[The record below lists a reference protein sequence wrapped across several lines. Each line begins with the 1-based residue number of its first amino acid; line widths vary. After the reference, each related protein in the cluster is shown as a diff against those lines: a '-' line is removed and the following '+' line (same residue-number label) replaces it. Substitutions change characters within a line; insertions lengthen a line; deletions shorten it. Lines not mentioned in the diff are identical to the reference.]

1 MFVGTIILVVAASS
15 MTLSVGAWVVPPAF
29 CNGIDCP
36 QYKTICNT
44 SGFEIRS
51 YPAAQWVSIDFEGPG
66 TSDFQNAEHDG
77 FKHLFDYITG
87 ANALGAKID
96 MTAPVNDKIVPGSGP
111 NCNTTFTISFFIPF
125 KYQGLAP
132 KPTNPRVYVR
142 DQANLTVAVR
152 SFGGFVIDWSLSI
165 VPEFLALGLALVES
179 GISFSQKQEWV
190 AQYDGPF
197 TIFNRH
203 NEVWYEVD
211 ANAQC

>member
-1 MFVGTIILVVAASS
+1 MFVGTILLVVAASS

-125 KYQGLAP
+125 KYSRYSIATTKFGTKSMQMHSAKDWKASLVSRLFTSFLFSFRYLTQAERFVCGEGRQRKRDLS
-132 KPTNPRVYVR
+132 REWRWEWEVR
-142 DQANLTVAVR
+142 
-152 SFGGFVIDWSLSI
+152 F
-165 VPEFLALGLALVES
+165 
-179 GISFSQKQEWV
+179 
-190 AQYDGPF
+190 
-197 TIFNRH
+197 
-203 NEVWYEVD
+203 
-211 ANAQC
+211 